1 MHEIHPVFAVLR
13 WYGLTFTTARNDTPF
28 DPEKG
33 AAGRGENP
41 AVGDNPTA

>member
-1 MHEIHPVFAVLR
+1 MKSTLFLPYCA
-13 WYGLTFTTARNDTPF
+13 GTASLYDCADDTPF